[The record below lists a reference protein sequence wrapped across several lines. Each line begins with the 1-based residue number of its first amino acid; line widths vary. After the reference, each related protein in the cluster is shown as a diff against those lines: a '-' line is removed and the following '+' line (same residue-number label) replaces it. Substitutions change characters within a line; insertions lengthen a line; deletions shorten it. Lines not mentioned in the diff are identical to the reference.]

1 MSARPKNWPGST
13 LSWRR
18 LPRAVQRGKRQ
29 PFAMARRS
37 PPGSGSPFLPPCSWS
52 RHWADAHGQTHTRT
66 AAGSCASGAPVER
79 QRSLAWLQGLVVGA
93 LVALATSTALL
104 LAVLLAP
111 AMVAFIF
118 DRAPG
123 RPVARSVALCGM
135 AACVGPELALWGP
148 VMTSRPPPGCW
159 LTFGPSVSPG
169 RHAPPDG
176 SSPNWRRSACG
187 RYWMRSAWPVPPGSG
202 PGGASSRRSGD
213 SAGCRIRQHGNRPDC
228 CGTLD
233 ACNNRHS
240 CKQHHQP

>member
-29 PFAMARRS
+29 PFALARRS
-37 PPGSGSPFLPPCSWS
+37 LPGSGSLRLPPCSS
-52 RHWADAHGQTHTRT
+52 LRHWADAHGQTHTRA
-66 AAGSCASGAPVER
+66 AAGSRATGAPAFPR
-79 QRSLAWLQGLVVGA
+79 LAAGSGCRCSGYLGDVDC
-93 LVALATSTALL
+93 
-104 LAVLLAP
+104 P
-111 AMVAFIF
+111 AS
-118 DRAPG
+118 RG
-123 RPVARSVALCGM
+123 
-135 AACVGPELALWGP
+135 AACAGHGCVRFRPGPGTSGRALRCPVRHGRVRRPGTGP
-148 VMTSRPPPGCW
+148 VGGPGMTSRPPPGCW
-159 LTFGPSVSPG
+159 QTFGPSVSPG

-187 RYWMRSAWPVPPGSG
+187 QCWMRSAWPVPPGSG